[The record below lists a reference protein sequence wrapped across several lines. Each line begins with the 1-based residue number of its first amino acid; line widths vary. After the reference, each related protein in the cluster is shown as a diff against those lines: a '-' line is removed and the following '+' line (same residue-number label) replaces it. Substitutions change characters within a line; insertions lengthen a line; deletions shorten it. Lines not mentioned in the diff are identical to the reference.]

1 MMFNP
6 FGLLGAK
13 IFAGVAA
20 AAIAFGAV
28 QTVRIEGAFCR
39 DLKPGEKPACIVQGF
54 KQEVAGI
61 RIDLDAA
68 RERTAAEAAAHEASK
83 RAYREAQA
91 EAEKA
96 EAARLAR
103 VTAQQKEANHDLV
116 QDYERRIASVR
127 VAASRLRGE
136 TGQARAGSAG
146 ARANGAL
153 PRLSDAAGGADGA
166 ASDIGL
172 SLDQR
177 LTATETAI
185 RLEKLQEW
193 NRRQA
198 AIDPN

>member
-1 MMFNP
+1 MTLNP
-6 FGLLGAK
+6 FSILGAK

-28 QTVRIEGAFCR
+28 QTVRIEGVFCR

-54 KQEVAGI
+54 KQEIAGI
-61 RIDLDAA
+61 RIDL
-68 RERTAAEAAAHEASK
+68 
-83 RAYREAQA
+83 
-91 EAEKA
+91 

-116 QDYERRIASVR
+116 QDYERRIAGAR
-127 VAASRLRGE
+127 AAADRLRRE
-136 TGQARAGSAG
+136 AGQAGAGVAG
-146 ARANGAL
+146 ARANVAL
-153 PRLSDAAGGADGA
+153 PGLPDAAGRADATAG
-166 ASDIGL
+166 DNGL
-172 SLDQR
+172 SLDER